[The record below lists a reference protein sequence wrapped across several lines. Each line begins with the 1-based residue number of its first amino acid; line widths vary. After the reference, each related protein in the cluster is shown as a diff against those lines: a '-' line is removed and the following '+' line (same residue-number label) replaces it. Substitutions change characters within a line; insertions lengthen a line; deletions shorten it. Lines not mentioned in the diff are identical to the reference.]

1 MKQRLNVRV
10 STALTMWTMLCI
22 SLTISFLGLG
32 GGYAFGG
39 TSSVYSL
46 EPFRYIDLVP
56 GGITTHGIMMCAM
69 ALLLL
74 WGIAGVVQSHGF
86 ASGSW
91 VASKISLCTITF
103 YSAWCTYAFTAAWFT
118 NHHYV
123 GAVWF
128 FLATLISA
136 GTLLASMR
144 MVRNNNAAQT
154 IGVLE
159 AAANAK
165 LRDGASHASV
175 NRSL

>member
-10 STALTMWTMLCI
+10 STALAMWVMLCI
-22 SLTISFLGLG
+22 SLVISFLGLG

-39 TSSVYSL
+39 AKSVYSL
-46 EPFRYIDLVP
+46 EPFRYISLLP
-56 GGITTHGIMMCAM
+56 GGLTTHGILMCAM

-86 ASGSW
+86 AASSW
-91 VASKISLCTITF
+91 IAAKVSLCSITF
-103 YSAWCTYAFTAAWFT
+103 YSAWCTYAFAAAWFT

-136 GTLLASMR
+136 GTLLASIR
-144 MVRNNNAAQT
+144 MVRNNSAAQT
-154 IGVLE
+154 ISALE
-159 AAANAK
+159 AAAKAK
-165 LRDGASHASV
+165 LRDGSHVPAT
-175 NRSL
+175 RSL